1 MNMNDKEKE
10 ELAQLRIEN
19 SRKRVAHA
27 LNLLETANQE
37 LKWACESMKW
47 NDEVA
52 YQVGEAA
59 EKLGYALATL
69 TRWNDPTQD
78 VAEI

>member
-1 MNMNDKEKE
+1 MNDE
-10 ELAQLRIEN
+10 ESLAQLRIEN

-27 LNLLETANQE
+27 LNLLETVNQE
-37 LKWACESMKW
+37 LRWACESMEW
-47 NDEVA
+47 NDDIV

-69 TRWNDPTQD
+69 TRWNDPDQNTS
-78 VAEI
+78 EI